1 MATQGKL
8 VRANRWFDNKDKDTR
23 TFDVV
28 AEIQYTGD
36 AQIATIVNGV
46 VHKGDKAIGNFSVDF
61 DGRRHY
67 DFAPVVTAKEEAA
80 AIADIAAFV
89 AEVAV
94 SLTKNTL

>member
-36 AQIATIVNGV
+36 AQIATIVNGAV
-46 VHKGDKAIGNFSVDF
+46 LHGDNPVGNFYVENG
-61 DGRRHY
+61 GRRHY
-67 DFAPVVTAKEEAA
+67 DFVPTLTAKEEAA